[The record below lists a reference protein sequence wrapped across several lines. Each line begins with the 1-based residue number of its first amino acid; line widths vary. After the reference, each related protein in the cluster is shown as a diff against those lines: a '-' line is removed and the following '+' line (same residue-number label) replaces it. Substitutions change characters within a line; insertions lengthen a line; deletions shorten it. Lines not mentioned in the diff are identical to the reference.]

1 MWSLTSSLTGTVGGT
16 LVVRGRRWIV
26 MDLVMMDMSIVIT
39 ITIVITIIF
48 NDVFM
53 CVFAAVIII
62 IIVIIVKCIFLGV
75 IAEVAEFAILY
86 KVRD

>member
-1 MWSLTSSLTGTVGGT
+1 
-16 LVVRGRRWIV
+16 

-39 ITIVITIIF
+39 ITIVITIIP

-53 CVFAAVIII
+53 CVFAAAII
-62 IIVIIVKCIFLGV
+62 IIVTCIFLGV
-75 IAEVAEFAILY
+75 IAEVAELTILY